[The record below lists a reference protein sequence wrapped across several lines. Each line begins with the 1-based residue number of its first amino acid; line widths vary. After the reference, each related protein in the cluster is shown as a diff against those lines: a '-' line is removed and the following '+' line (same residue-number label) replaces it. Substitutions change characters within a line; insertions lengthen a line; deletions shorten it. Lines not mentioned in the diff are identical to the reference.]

1 VNISIVVNT
10 SETYILI
17 YVKRIII
24 LFICLFL
31 TLKGDQGERI

>member
-24 LFICLFL
+24 LVICLFL
-31 TLKGDQGERI
+31 TLKGNQGERI